1 MPTKTE
7 AKIAAGQQNAKDV
20 AQSVDSDIDELRND
34 LKALRGDL
42 SKLLSD
48 TGSYASAKSREGIE
62 RSKEWSDRAQQGVDE
77 ARTTVEDKV
86 RENPLAAIGIAMGVG
101 ALLSYVSSRR

>member
-7 AKIAAGQQNAKDV
+7 AKIAAGQQNAKDA

-48 TGSYASAKSREGIE
+48 TGSYASAKSREGLRAATRG
-62 RSKEWSDRAQQGVDE
+62 RSSSAASRARYPSRDAE
-77 ARTTVEDKV
+77 PRAHSMTESRTCGSPSASTKM
-86 RENPLAAIGIAMGVG
+86 PG
-101 ALLSYVSSRR
+101 

>member
-7 AKIAAGQQNAKDV
+7 AKTAQANGQARDAARSVNADM
-20 AQSVDSDIDELRND
+20 DELRDD

-48 TGSYASAKSREGIE
+48 TGSYASAKSRAGLE
-62 RSKEWSDRAQQGVDE
+62 RSKDLTQSAQKSLEDTRE
-77 ARTTVEDKV
+77 TVEDKV
-86 RENPLAAIGIAMGVG
+86 RENPLAALGIAVGVG

>member
-1 MPTKTE
+1 MATKTE
-7 AKIAAGQQNAKDV
+7 AKTAATQQTARAAARN
-20 AQSVDSDIDELRND
+20 VDSDMDELRND

-42 SKLLSD
+42 AKLLAD

-62 RSKEWSDRAQQGVDE
+62 RSKALSENAQESVESARA
-77 ARTTVEDKV
+77 TVEDKV

-101 ALLSYVSSRR
+101 ALLSYMSSRR